1 MRARPRCRSRTSCSR
16 DPARRLLDSVAVP
29 RIASS
34 NIQKSD
40 DEHHMTPGGAY
51 RVGAVRPRNPAIL
64 PLGPLIFNII
74 VFICF
79 ALS

>member
-1 MRARPRCRSRTSCSR
+1 MTPGDAYWVGVARPR
-16 DPARRLLDSVAVP
+16 
-29 RIASS
+29 
-34 NIQKSD
+34 K
-40 DEHHMTPGGAY
+40 
-51 RVGAVRPRNPAIL
+51 PAIL